1 MDNETQKTGFAI
13 PRENYKFI
21 WIGIA
26 IVVFGFILMAGG
38 SSDDPQ
44 VFNEAMFNAR
54 RIVIA
59 PMVVLAGFLFEIY
72 AIMRKPK
79 TDD

>member
-1 MDNETQKTGFAI
+1 MDNETKKNGFALH
-13 PRENYKFI
+13 PSNYKFI

-26 IVVFGFILMAGG
+26 ILVFGFILMAGG
-38 SSDDPQ
+38 RSDDPQ
-44 VFNEAMFNAR
+44 VFNESMFSVR

-59 PMVVLAGFLFEIY
+59 PVVVLAGFLFEIY

>member
-1 MDNETQKTGFAI
+1 MDNETKKTGFALH
-13 PRENYKFI
+13 PSNYKFI

-38 SSDDPQ
+38 RSDDPQ
-44 VFNEAMFNAR
+44 VFNEGMFSVR

-59 PMVVLAGFLFEIY
+59 PVVVLVGFLFEIY

>member
-59 PMVVLAGFLFEIY
+59 PMVVLAGFLFEI
-72 AIMRKPK
+72 
-79 TDD
+79 

>member
-1 MDNETQKTGFAI
+1 MDNETKKSGFAI
-13 PRENYKFI
+13 HPSNYKFI

-26 IVVFGFILMAGG
+26 IVVFGFILMSGG
-38 SSDDPQ
+38 RSDDPQ
-44 VFNEAMFNAR
+44 VFNESMFNVR